1 MITFCIVVLIFI
13 NDYLR
18 YGMRLNGAILEG
30 PDMISF
36 CEMQKKSYIMPP
48 CRNKTPPPDP
58 VVPSSSSMD
67 PSSSEWS
74 NWSSHNNHDSADSLG
89 VKTYDPWVATNAEDI
104 EDAIA
109 DIKEKSRNGS
119 ESLT

>member
-1 MITFCIVVLIFI
+1 
-13 NDYLR
+13 
-18 YGMRLNGAILEG
+18 
-30 PDMISF
+30 
-36 CEMQKKSYIMPP
+36 
-48 CRNKTPPPDP
+48 
-58 VVPSSSSMD
+58 MD